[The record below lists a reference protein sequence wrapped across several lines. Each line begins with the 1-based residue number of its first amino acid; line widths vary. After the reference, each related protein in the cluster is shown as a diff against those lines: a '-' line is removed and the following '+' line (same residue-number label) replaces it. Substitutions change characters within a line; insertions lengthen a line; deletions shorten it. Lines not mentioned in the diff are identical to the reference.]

1 MRIIQTKGILNAG
14 VLDITLPSDLGN
26 GEVDVIVV
34 SKNAPDEFDSR
45 HHEMIEQGYDTPEKV
60 IDLIH
65 QIKLEMLKE
74 KGRA

>member
-14 VLDITLPSDLGN
+14 ILDINLPSDLGN

-34 SKNAPDEFDSR
+34 ARNAPDEFDSR
-45 HHEMIEQGYDTPEKV
+45 HHDLIKQGYDTPEKV
-60 IDLIH
+60 IALIH

-74 KGRA
+74 KGRV